1 MGSRV
6 WSGVYTALVT
16 PFADGA
22 SRVDEIRLVEQIEF
36 QARPDDRPGVTGVV
50 AVGTTGESPTLSG
63 REQRRVIEIAVEH
76 GRRLGLRV
84 IAGTGSNDTAH
95 ACEMQRFAL
104 EAGADATLSVTP
116 YYNKPNQAGMER
128 HFLAVAD
135 AVDIP
140 VIIYNI
146 PGRSGAG
153 LTVATIARLAAH
165 PNIVAL
171 KEAGGSVQFA
181 NEVVIAAPG
190 LEVLSGD
197 DPLTLPMMAVG
208 AVGVVSVVS
217 NIAPGAV
224 RRMVDAA
231 ISGDYP
237 AARREHEGL
246 FALSRA
252 LLTLEPNPVGV
263 KAAMAMLGRDS
274 GEVRPPLAPASGA
287 SLEAIRSMLPVSAVG
302 SIGRA

>member
-1 MGSRV
+1 MVRMSFA
-6 WSGVYTALVT
+6 GVYTALVT

-22 SRVDEIRLVEQIEF
+22 SRVDESRLVEQIGF
-36 QARPDDRPGVTGVV
+36 QARPDDGPGVTGVV

-104 EAGADATLSVTP
+104 EAGAHATLSVTP
-116 YYNKPNQAGMER
+116 YYNKPNQAGMEQ
-128 HFLAVAD
+128 HFRAVAD
-135 AVDIP
+135 AADIP
-140 VIIYNI
+140 VILYNI

-153 LTVATIARLAAH
+153 LTVATIARLAEH

-181 NEVVIAAPG
+181 NEVVLEAPG

-217 NIAPGAV
+217 NVAPGAV

-231 ISGDYP
+231 LAGDYSK
-237 AARREHEGL
+237 ARREHEGL

-252 LLTLEPNPVGV
+252 LLALEPNPVGV
-263 KAAMAMLGRDS
+263 KAALAMLRRDS
-274 GEVRPPLAPASGA
+274 GEVRPPLVGA
-287 SLEAIRSMLPVSAVG
+287 SEASLDAIRSLLPAPAVG
-302 SIGRA
+302 SIAQT